1 MIPSVNKTQ
10 KYAFFLLVVI
20 LPFLFTDFNFM
31 DRRLVRLFMDTG
43 HIPLFILIGVVLQGF
58 FRPLKSRVKAQPT
71 IIPLLLLILLPAF
84 SLLLIAALIEVG
96 QSFVGRNADLV
107 DVRKDMLGSCI
118 FLYVWLWSFFRS
130 QLLRFS
136 AGLILICWLA
146 FEVLPFSSALMDRV
160 RIHRDFP
167 VLADFENK
175 AEMSR
180 WGEGLARRVDSKSK
194 HVKAEGLSGHVMKLY
209 LNTDSFSGIVGE
221 GLNRNWLGYKTL
233 AFDFYNPNPYV
244 LILHVKVED
253 HQTMLSGYKF
263 SDRYN
268 GIYIMRPGL
277 NNYTVSLDKVA
288 EAPENRRMNFENTR
302 LSFFFA
308 NLSKKTFVYL
318 DNVRL
323 LD

>member
-1 MIPSVNKTQ
+1 MISAVNKLQ
-10 KYAFFLLVVI
+10 KYALLLLVVI
-20 LPFLFTDFNFM
+20 LPFLFIDFDFM
-31 DRRLVRLFMDTG
+31 NRRLVRLFMDTG
-43 HIPLFILIGVVLQGF
+43 HIPLFILIGVVLQFF
-58 FRPLKSRVKAQPT
+58 FRPLKSRVKTQPT
-71 IIPLLLLILLPAF
+71 TISLLLLILLPAF
-84 SLLLIAALIEVG
+84 SLLVIAALIEVG

-118 FLYVWLWSFFRS
+118 FLYAWLWSFFRS
-130 QLLRFS
+130 QLLRFT
-136 AGLILICWLA
+136 AGLILMCWLA
-146 FEVLPFSSALMDRV
+146 FEISPFSSALMDRV

-175 AEMSR
+175 AEMHR

-221 GLNRNWLGYKTL
+221 GLNRNWVGYKTL

-288 EAPENRRMNFENTR
+288 EAPENRKMNFENTR

-323 LD
+323 LH